1 VIRSPGH
8 CEQSSIDGDGS
19 SSSQFKKA
27 GSVSGFLFKVTNW
40 RFSNMPSPP
49 NDEVVLQLADD
60 AAPQPA
66 GIVERLV
73 RDDVD
78 RKRFLKMAGS
88 AGAASFGAFALAA
101 CGSSKKA
108 ASTAATAS
116 TSSTASSSSTG
127 DLGILNYALT
137 LEYLETEFYGKVVA
151 SGLFSGKVGALIK
164 DFGNQE
170 LTHVEALKGAV
181 EKLGGTPVAKPEG
194 KFPISNAN
202 QVAQL
207 AYTVENLGAAA
218 YLGQA
223 PNIQSPEVL
232 ATALAIH
239 TVEARHAATLGTL
252 VKKSVTPQGAFATPA
267 DMSTV
272 LAAVKPFLA

>member
-1 VIRSPGH
+1 M
-8 CEQSSIDGDGS
+8 SSAANGE
-19 SSSQFKKA
+19 A
-27 GSVSGFLFKVTNW
+27 
-40 RFSNMPSPP
+40 P
-49 NDEVVLQLADD
+49 
-60 AAPQPA
+60 APQPS

-88 AGAASFGAFALAA
+88 AGAASFGAFMLAA
-101 CGSSKKA
+101 CGSSSSGGKS
-108 ASTAATAS
+108 ASTAATPAGATATTAS
-116 TSSTASSSSTG
+116 TTG
-127 DLGILNYALT
+127 DIAILNYALT
-137 LEYLETEFYGKVVA
+137 LEYLETEFYAEVVA
-151 SGLFSGKVGALIK
+151 SSLFKGKVGSLIK
-164 DFGNQE
+164 DFGSQE
-170 LTHVEALKGAV
+170 ATHVEALKGAV
-181 EKLGGTPVAKPEG
+181 EKLGGTPVAKPAS
-194 KFPISNAN
+194 KFPIHGAT
-202 QVAQL
+202 QVAEL

-223 PNIQSPEVL
+223 AKIHDAEVL
-232 ATALAIH
+232 AAALAIH